1 MKEFKN
7 EQEAI
12 EAIESENYYYRDGQF
27 ENYAEIEKA
36 ANNYFR
42 EITENDLE
50 PDEEKE
56 HYSKFGLE
64 VGECHLEIV
73 KTELFFNEEINATMK
88 VYFVEGYIDPGVQT
102 EDYFYG
108 YFIEEYL

>member
-36 ANNYFR
+36 ANNYF
-42 EITENDLE
+42 
-50 PDEEKE
+50 
-56 HYSKFGLE
+56 
-64 VGECHLEIV
+64 
-73 KTELFFNEEINATMK
+73 
-88 VYFVEGYIDPGVQT
+88 
-102 EDYFYG
+102 
-108 YFIEEYL
+108 IEEYL